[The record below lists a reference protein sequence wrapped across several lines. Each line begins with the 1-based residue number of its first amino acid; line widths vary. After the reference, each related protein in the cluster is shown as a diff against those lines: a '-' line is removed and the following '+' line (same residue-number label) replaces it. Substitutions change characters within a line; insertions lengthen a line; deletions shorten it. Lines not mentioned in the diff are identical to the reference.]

1 MVGVHEVEVGAVD
14 VNSRVRIVR
23 EGGPGPV
30 GVEPAAVVGL
40 GVVGVRDLKG
50 GGRPASSVNPFG
62 RNPCLAWWNS

>member
-23 EGGPGPV
+23 EGARPGPV

-40 GVVGVRDLKG
+40 GVVGVRYLKG

-62 RNPCLAWWNS
+62 NPRLAWWNS

>member
-23 EGGPGPV
+23 EGRPGPV
-30 GVEPAAVVGL
+30 GVEPAAA
-40 GVVGVRDLKG
+40 VVGVVVGVGYLKG